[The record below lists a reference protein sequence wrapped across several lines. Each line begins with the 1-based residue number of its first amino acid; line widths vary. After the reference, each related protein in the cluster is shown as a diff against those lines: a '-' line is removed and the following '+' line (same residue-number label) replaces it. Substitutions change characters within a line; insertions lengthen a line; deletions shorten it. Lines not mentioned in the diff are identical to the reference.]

1 MNWKTLVLVLFCF
14 CGSTLHAAT
23 LVDSIGIEINDKDT
37 VILHAVSK
45 GESFYSIARK
55 YHVGFQ
61 ALMSFNNASGSSLTV
76 GQTLRIP
83 KSVKPAVPVT
93 IGPPVST
100 ANEPKPKQKIPQ
112 LLLDLLK
119 KDVKDSIKGSKY
131 IVKKGDYLYS
141 IAKLKNVNIQ
151 DIKHANNLRS
161 NNLKIGQ
168 ELIIP
173 DKKMMRIAKDTI
185 KEEEKI
191 DTTTKIRSTAHFV
204 KSVREIHETGVA
216 NWIKTD
222 ATGASGRSFALHRTA
237 PLGTI
242 IKVTNTMNNKSV
254 LVKVIGPLP
263 DTGEN
268 ENIIIKLS
276 ATAAKMLGVIN
287 DKFQASLHYAVPK
300 E

>member
-1 MNWKTLVLVLFCF
+1 MNWKIIVLLLFCF
-14 CGSTLHAAT
+14 CGSKLQASA

-37 VILHAVSK
+37 IILHAVSK
-45 GESFYSIARK
+45 GESFYSISRR

-61 ALMSFNNASGSSLTV
+61 TLMSFNNASGSSLTV
-76 GQTLRIP
+76 GQTLRVP
-83 KSVKPAVPVT
+83 KSVKPAAPVKV
-93 IGPPVST
+93 GPPPAPPVES
-100 ANEPKPKQKIPQ
+100 KSKQKLPQ

-119 KDVKDSIKGSKY
+119 KEEKDTVKGSKY

-141 IAKLKNVNIQ
+141 IAKSKNVNIQ
-151 DIKHANNLRS
+151 DIKNANNLKS

-168 ELIIP
+168 QLIIP
-173 DKKMMRIAKDTI
+173 DKRTMSVAKDTI
-185 KEEEKI
+185 EEEEKI
-191 DTTTKIRSTAHFV
+191 DTIAKIRSSAHFV

-216 NWIKTD
+216 SWIKTD
-222 ATGASGRSFALHRTA
+222 ASGSSGRSFALHRTA